1 MLSKRLLITGLAIL
15 GLIPVARTSAAQED
29 EAAQA
34 RPEPDLTL
42 PSESI
47 THGESQLQPMESP
60 GEPGPP
66 PLQTHR
72 VLGESLVGLGTGF
85 ATTALLFW
93 IGPVDYCL
101 TDCADQPSRKRQ
113 GRTGLVAVGMTLG
126 SAAGVT
132 LAGRRGD
139 QTGSFWGAF
148 SGGVIGALAALTI
161 ALAADS
167 DTVDLLFAAT
177 LPPLGATIGFNVTR
191 AYDPG
196 KAPGTGVDVASRR
209 LTGPALVITPDPL
222 HPGTTIKSI
231 RLLGGQF

>member
-1 MLSKRLLITGLAIL
+1 MMSKRLSITGLAIL
-15 GLIPVARTSAAQED
+15 GLITVARTGAAQEVQD
-29 EAAQA
+29 AQA
-34 RPEPDLTL
+34 EPDFTL

-47 THGESQLQPMESP
+47 THGESQPQPMESLAP
-60 GEPGPP
+60 EPPAQP

-72 VLGESLVGLGTGF
+72 VLGQSVVGLGMGL

-93 IGPVDYCL
+93 AGPVDYCL
-101 TDCADQPSRKRQ
+101 SDCADQPLRKRQ
-113 GRTGLVAVGMTLG
+113 GRTGLVAVGMTLC

-139 QTGSFWGAF
+139 QTGSFLGAF
-148 SGGVIGALAALTI
+148 SGGVLGALAALTLS
-161 ALAADS
+161 LAADS
-167 DTVDLLFAAT
+167 DGVDLLLAAT
-177 LPPLGATIGFNVTR
+177 LPPLGATIGFNMTR

-196 KAPGTGVDVASRR
+196 KQPGIDVASRR
-209 LTGPALVITPDPL
+209 LSGPALVITPDPM